1 MKIEKLTENQ
11 IRITLNIDDLNEN
24 NINLHSFMSNSFESQ
39 DLFYT
44 ILDKAEKEIGFKTDN
59 YKLMIEALSV
69 PGGNFVLTITRIN
82 QEQLKTKKRLQSK
95 RKELKFNDEILIYK
109 FKSFDD
115 FCEFGNYL
123 KLEAPEFLKNLKK
136 SKLFKYNS
144 EYYIVLDNLNLSI
157 PEIKILQCMFL
168 EFSEHVH
175 NSKLFE
181 SMLNEYG
188 ELIISNNAINLVN
201 KYF

>member
-82 QEQLKTKKRLQSK
+82 QEQLKPKKRLQAK

-157 PEIKILQCMFL
+157 PEIKILHCMFYMCVIL
-168 EFSEHVH
+168 
-175 NSKLFE
+175 
-181 SMLNEYG
+181 
-188 ELIISNNAINLVN
+188 
-201 KYF
+201 